1 MIESYKTRSHLGVT
15 HAVFVLAC
23 RMGDICT
30 LNVKHVLLLFF
41 NVYMNVYKIIN
52 IIISTGYAKMP
63 VFGKRNRI
71 TVIGFKLNKSIYMTN
86 AH

>member
-1 MIESYKTRSHLGVT
+1 MVT

-23 RMGDICT
+23 KMGDTCT
-30 LNVKHVLLLFF
+30 LNVKHVLLFRLINLPGKYGHVF

-52 IIISTGYAKMP
+52 IIISIGYAKMP